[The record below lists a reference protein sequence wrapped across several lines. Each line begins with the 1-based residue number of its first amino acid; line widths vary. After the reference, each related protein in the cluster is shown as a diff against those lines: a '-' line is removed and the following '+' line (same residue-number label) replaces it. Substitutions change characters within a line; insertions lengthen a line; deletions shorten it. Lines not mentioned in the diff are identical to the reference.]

1 MKGLVIQFSCLL
13 FNINSIILNMK
24 ENDYIQDMHH
34 HSIFKSP
41 PSSEFS
47 LNMILIKKWG
57 QHPRE
62 YEYLK
67 VKRCVQK

>member
-24 ENDYIQDMHH
+24 DNHHIQDMHH
-34 HSIFKSP
+34 HHIQSP

-47 LNMILIKKWG
+47 INLTLIKKWG

-67 VKRCVQK
+67 VKRYMKK